1 MSGKFG
7 RTIFDDY
14 DDKLKNMDFYLK
26 NETLKLEHKII
37 ENMTAFDERFFVQDT
52 KVQ

>member
-14 DDKLKNMDFYLK
+14 DDKFTNMDFYLK
-26 NETLKLEHKII
+26 NEIFKLEHKII